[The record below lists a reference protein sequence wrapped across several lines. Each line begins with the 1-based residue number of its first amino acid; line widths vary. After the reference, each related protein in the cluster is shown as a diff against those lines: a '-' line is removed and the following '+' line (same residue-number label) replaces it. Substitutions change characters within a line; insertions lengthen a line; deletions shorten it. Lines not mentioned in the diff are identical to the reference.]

1 MCRELRL
8 QIFLRGIAPVWLA
21 LATGGL
27 FGATPAA
34 DHSRRTYELPAG
46 EAATTLRQ
54 FSEISGREIL
64 FAAEIV
70 RGVRTNAVRGEF
82 TPLEAAKHMLA
93 GTKLAATQ
101 DDKTGA
107 LAVHREKQP
116 ALPPPQRSG

>member
-8 QIFLRGIAPVWLA
+8 QIFLRGIAAVLA
-21 LATGGL
+21 AAGL

-34 DHSRRTYELPAG
+34 DHGRRTYEVPAG
-46 EAATTLRQ
+46 DAASTLRQ
-54 FSEISGREIL
+54 LSEISGREIL

-82 TPLEAAKHMLA
+82 TPLEAARHMLV

-107 LAVHREKQP
+107 IAVHRQKP
-116 ALPPPQRSG
+116 TTPPQRSG